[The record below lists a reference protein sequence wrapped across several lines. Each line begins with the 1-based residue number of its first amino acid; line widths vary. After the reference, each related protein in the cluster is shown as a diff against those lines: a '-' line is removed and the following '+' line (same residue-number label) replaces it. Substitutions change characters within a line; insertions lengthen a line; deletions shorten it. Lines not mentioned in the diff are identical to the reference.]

1 MILESQPE
9 KKKKRKENQ
18 PGRAETQ
25 DLGLN
30 PSTISLGW
38 SENQMKKH
46 ITAKIVSNPPKNYY
60 FLPSEISEFRAI
72 IL

>member
-9 KKKKRKENQ
+9 KKKKKRKENQ

-38 SENQMKKH
+38 SQN
-46 ITAKIVSNPPKNYY
+46 
-60 FLPSEISEFRAI
+60 
-72 IL
+72 